1 MARPPSDLNPGA
13 SPLALFGSELRRYRE
28 LADLSQDQL
37 GSKINYSGSFIGQVE
52 RAEKRCERALAVRA
66 DDELDTRAALTH
78 LWDGLIKVSAFPHW
92 FDWPMYE
99 AAAITL
105 RSFQLAVVYGLLQT
119 EDYASALLHGDET
132 AVAGRLARQSI
143 LTREDPP
150 PPHLVCVLDESVLY
164 RQVGSPEVM
173 REQLEHLVASVSDR
187 VSIQIVPSRQHRG
200 ISGSFVLATLDD
212 RSEVAYV
219 ETAALGMTMGEPK
232 TLTTLNESFDRI
244 RSQALPV
251 DMSIELI
258 TRTAERKW
266 T

>member
-1 MARPPSDLNPGA
+1 ML
-13 SPLALFGSELRRYRE
+13 YRE
-28 LADLSQDQL
+28 
-37 GSKINYSGSFIGQVE
+37 I
-52 RAEKRCERALAVRA
+52 
-66 DDELDTRAALTH
+66 
-78 LWDGLIKVSAFPHW
+78 
-92 FDWPMYE
+92 
-99 AAAITL
+99 
-105 RSFQLAVVYGLLQT
+105 
-119 EDYASALLHGDET
+119 
-132 AVAGRLARQSI
+132 
-143 LTREDPP
+143 
-150 PPHLVCVLDESVLY
+150 
-164 RQVGSPEVM
+164 GSPKVM

-187 VSIQIVPSRQHRG
+187 VSVQIVPSRQHRG

-219 ETAALGMTMGEPK
+219 ETAALGMTMGDPK

>member
-1 MARPPSDLNPGA
+1 MAAR
-13 SPLALFGSELRRYRE
+13 
-28 LADLSQDQL
+28 
-37 GSKINYSGSFIGQVE
+37 
-52 RAEKRCERALAVRA
+52 
-66 DDELDTRAALTH
+66 LT
-78 LWDGLIKVSAFPHW
+78 
-92 FDWPMYE
+92 
-99 AAAITL
+99 
-105 RSFQLAVVYGLLQT
+105 
-119 EDYASALLHGDET
+119 
-132 AVAGRLARQSI
+132 RQSI
-143 LTREDPP
+143 LTRENPP
-150 PPHLVCVLDESVLY
+150 PPHLVCVLDEGVLY
-164 RQVGSPEVM
+164 REIGSPKVM

-187 VSIQIVPSRQHRG
+187 VSVQIVPSRQHRG

-219 ETAALGMTMGEPK
+219 ETAALGMTMGDPK